1 MIING
6 TLVKINLQLHAD
18 PLVPAVDDLSEDEF
32 GEELAKL
39 PEVDSDNP
47 ESIQD
52 FLESEEGEEGGDEAG
67 KETKKVEDEES
78 PAEDDPYGFIK
89 KHTSFTDQESIVD
102 GYKNLQGH
110 ATKETDRANKLQNE
124 LDGLLQENL
133 TVKAPAVKAPA
144 VDEYGDPVP
153 EKGLSKEDIINV
165 VSEQMKKSLDED
177 RESRSVESENSR
189 LDNNYNEA
197 LALDG
202 WAENAD
208 RVYGIIKEYPNIA
221 NNPSIANP
229 YKSALEMAKNPELMK
244 VYNKYPELLEST
256 GGGLRVAQGL
266 IPGEP
271 ETVKKIID
279 DAQNTAKDDE
289 TKRQIEL
296 QSSAVATPSSGDT
309 GTGEK
314 DVNDLSREEVYKRV
328 GYTPED

>member
-6 TLVKINLQLHAD
+6 MPVRINLQLHGD
-18 PLVPAVDDLSEDEF
+18 PPAPGVDELSDDEF
-32 GEELAKL
+32 IDELTKF
-39 PEVDSDNP
+39 PEVDSDDP

-52 FLESEEGEEGGDEAG
+52 FLETEEGGDEAG
-67 KETKKVEDEES
+67 KETKKAEGEEP

-89 KHTSFTDQESIVD
+89 KHTAFIDQEGIVE
-102 GYKNLQGH
+102 GYKNIQSH

-133 TVKAPAVKAPA
+133 TVKAPAV
-144 VDEYGDPVP
+144 DEFGEPVP

-189 LDNNYNEA
+189 LDNNYNAA

-229 YKSALEMAKNPELMK
+229 YKLALEMAKNPELMR
-244 VYNKYPELLEST
+244 VYNKYPELLESS
-256 GGGLRVAQGL
+256 GGGLRIVQGM
-266 IPGEP
+266 IPGAP
-271 ETVKKIID
+271 EAVTKIIT
-279 DAQNTAKDDE
+279 DAQNKAKDDE
-289 TKRQIEL
+289 TLRQIEL
-296 QSSAVATPSSGDT
+296 NKTAVASPSSGER
-309 GTGEK
+309 GEGEK
-314 DVNDLSREEVYKRV
+314 DVDKLSKKEVYAQV
-328 GYTPED
+328 GYEEDDQ